1 MNKIKFKQIE
11 IEGVSKKIEI
21 ISVIESLLFVSGEP
35 LSLKDMASIIGC
47 GEEYL
52 IEALYEMKSNYEEGH
67 RGIQL
72 INYNDSYQLVTMP
85 KNNEYIQK
93 LLGIN
98 SRQSLS
104 QASLE
109 TLAIVAYKQP
119 ITRIEIDEL
128 RGVKSDS
135 ALNKLIEKKLINEA
149 GRKNVIGRPILYEVT
164 DEFFKY
170 FGIKTLNDMP
180 QLEEL
185 LKKYEELNDAIENTF
200 IET

>member
-1 MNKIKFKQIE
+1 MDKIKFKQIE
-11 IEGVSKKIEI
+11 IDGVSKKKTIA
-21 ISVIESLLFVSGEP
+21 SVIESLLFVSGEP
-35 LSLKDMASIIGC
+35 LNLRDMTSILQC

-52 IEALYEMKSNYEEGH
+52 IQVLDEMKSNYEEEY

-93 LLGIN
+93 LLRIN

-135 ALNKLIEKKLINEA
+135 ALNKLLDKNLIKES
-149 GRKNVIGRPILYEVT
+149 GRKSVPGRPILYEVT

-180 QLEEL
+180 HLEEL
-185 LKKYEELNDAIENTF
+185 LKKYENLNDTIENNF